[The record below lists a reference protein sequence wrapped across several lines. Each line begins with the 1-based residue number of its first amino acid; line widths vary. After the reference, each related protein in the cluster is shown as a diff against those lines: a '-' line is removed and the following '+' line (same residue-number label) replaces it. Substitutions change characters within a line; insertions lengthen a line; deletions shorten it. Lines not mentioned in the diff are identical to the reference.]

1 MFFSHRYFLVS
12 VNWIDCEQ
20 KGYKIRII
28 TQTMSKRTMPVC
40 LTAEQYKK
48 IEKIAK
54 KHGLLNASQAIE
66 KVLMD

>member
-1 MFFSHRYFLVS
+1 
-12 VNWIDCEQ
+12 
-20 KGYKIRII
+20 
-28 TQTMSKRTMPVC
+28 MPVC
-40 LTAEQYKK
+40 LTVEQYKE